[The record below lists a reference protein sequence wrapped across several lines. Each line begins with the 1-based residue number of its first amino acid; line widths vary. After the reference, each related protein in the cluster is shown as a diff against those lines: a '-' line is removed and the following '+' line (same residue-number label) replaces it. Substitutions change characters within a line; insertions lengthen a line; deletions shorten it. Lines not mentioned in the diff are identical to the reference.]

1 MCVSNSVMPPTRLG
15 HDGGVVPPSE
25 EAVQTFKLWIETAE
39 QMTGVPSN
47 VLQATL
53 VLGMGWLLAFVA
65 RAVVGRLV
73 RNAARL
79 MAVRGGG
86 DRVSVQ
92 MSHHRIDVLV
102 GRVAFWIVVLFTLMA
117 ATQELGLP
125 VVSRWLV
132 VVAGYLPRVFL
143 SVLIIFIGIIAGALC
158 RSALVRA
165 LPASDIVDPQG
176 FGGLVQ
182 GVVIGFSILVA
193 VQQLGIDVGFI
204 ITIVT
209 IALIGFFAAG
219 ALAFGFGGRTTV
231 QNILASHYVRELY
244 EVGQT
249 VRIRDLEGRIIRM
262 TPTAVILSTEDG
274 ETAVPAQLFVEASS
288 TRVADG
294 GRL

>member
-1 MCVSNSVMPPTRLG
+1 MG
-15 HDGGVVPPSE
+15 AVVHSPSE
-25 EAVQTFKLWIETAE
+25 EVVQSIRTWIEAAE
-39 QMTGVPSN
+39 QMTGVPAN

-53 VLGMGWLLAFVA
+53 VLGLGWLLAYVA
-65 RAVVGRLV
+65 RGVVGRLV
-73 RNAARL
+73 RNAARI
-79 MAVRGGG
+79 MSVRSGAE
-86 DRVSVQ
+86 RMSVT
-92 MSHHRIDVLV
+92 MSRHRIDVIV
-102 GRVAFWIVVLFTLMA
+102 GRFAFWMVVLFTLML

-125 VVSRWLV
+125 VVSRWLI
-132 VVAGYLPRVFL
+132 VVAGYLPRIFL
-143 SVLIIFIGIIAGALC
+143 SVFIIFIGVIAGAVC
-158 RSALVRA
+158 RSALARA

-204 ITIVT
+204 MTVVT

-231 QNILASHYVRELY
+231 ANILAGHYVRELY

-249 VRIRDLEGRIIRM
+249 IRIRELEGRIVRM

-274 ETAVPAQLFVEASS
+274 ETAVPSQLFIEASS